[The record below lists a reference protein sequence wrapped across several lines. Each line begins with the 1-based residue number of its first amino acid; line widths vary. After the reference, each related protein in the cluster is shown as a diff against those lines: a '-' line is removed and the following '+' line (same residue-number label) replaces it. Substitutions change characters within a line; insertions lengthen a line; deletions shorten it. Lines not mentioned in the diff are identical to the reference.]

1 MRGAHR
7 LLGLGLLVLLP
18 WLPQEALAQAEA
30 ALGAE
35 LCAAARAAV
44 PAGSRI
50 VLAPPAA
57 ADTPLP
63 VAEVEAIMSRAAQAM
78 CDDWP
83 DRPRILAGSSELQ
96 ASLALIRDRQ
106 GTEAW
111 RQTFDATVRQEAEF
125 VLVGE
130 TGLSGGTIT
139 LRLTLVALEDGRV
152 IVKTPDIPLTGLA
165 LPAAGDP
172 RAAIA
177 EAVRQFQD
185 ALPEAREEITVGRF
199 ENEATGLET
208 AAGRAL
214 AEMVVE
220 AWLDTANSITAMLRD
235 APPAHVRRGDP
246 PATGFALTGSVRLI
260 DRDRFQLVLRLSQD
274 GALHAARTLDLSTLQ
289 LPPQLRELLDPAA
302 LPRDDSLAGF
312 GTALAAMGKGT
323 LRMVAGGGRDG
334 AYPICRTTDARRLM
348 IDCDDSLITLTLT
361 SDRGGD
367 LLCLSLDDSGLF
379 YVMLPSPYAPAPG
392 LRANL
397 PLTLPDDLPLLA
409 DGNQV
414 YWPAMGPPADTLVG
428 CLVYPRLPGT
438 LMDALQRFDGQT
450 LGPRDLSALRMT
462 LRDSAPAAAGA
473 VRVRIID

>member
-1 MRGAHR
+1 MGRARR

-18 WLPQEALAQAEA
+18 WLPHEAPAQAETQ
-30 ALGAE
+30 LGAE
-35 LCAAARAAV
+35 LCSAARAAI

-78 CDDWP
+78 CADWP

-106 GTEAW
+106 GPEAW
-111 RQTFDATVRQEAEF
+111 RKTFDATVRQAAEF

-130 TGLSGGTIT
+130 TGLSGGAVT
-139 LRLTLVALEDGRV
+139 LRLTLVALEDGQV

-177 EAVRQFQD
+177 DAVRQFQD
-185 ALPEAREEITVGRF
+185 TLPAAREDITVGRF
-199 ENEATGLET
+199 ANEVTGLET

-220 AWLDTANSITAMLRD
+220 AWLDSANSITAMLRD
-235 APPAHVRRGDP
+235 AAPAQVHRGDP
-246 PATGFALTGSVRLI
+246 PEAGFALTGTVRLI
-260 DRDRFQLVLRLSQD
+260 DRDRFQLVLRLTQD
-274 GALHAARTLDLSTLQ
+274 GVLHAARTLDLSTLQ

-302 LPRDDSLAGF
+302 LPRDDSLSSF
-312 GTALAAMGKGT
+312 TSALSAMGKGT

-334 AYPICRTTDARRLM
+334 AYPICRTSDARRLM
-348 IDCDDSLITLTLT
+348 TDCRDSLIRLSLT
-361 SDRGGD
+361 SDIGGE

-379 YVMLPSPYAPAPG
+379 YVMLPSPYAPATR

-414 YWPAMGPPADTLVG
+414 HWPAMGPPSDTLVG

-438 LMDALQRFDGQT
+438 LMQALDRFDGKA
-450 LGPRDLSALRMT
+450 LDARDLSALRMT
-462 LRDSAPAAAGA
+462 LRDSAPAAAAA
-473 VRVRIID
+473 VQVRIID